1 MAKIKTVMAMIFI
14 TLIALRLNREDLESS
29 GFVSSRSMARI
40 YDGKS
45 RKQKHVTKS
54 FLNFVYV
61 YTRKILYKKIHKM
74 EKKQVALVNGHIF
87 NTDENVSNHAL
98 VMEGEKIIGICPVS
112 AVPAKAE
119 RIDVAGANI
128 CPGLI
133 DLQVYGSGD
142 DLFSAELTTE
152 SIARIERRLL
162 LQGCTSFVLTLATNT
177 IPVFKEAIR
186 VFNNYLPQSVLG
198 LHLEGPFLHPQKRG
212 AHPSELI
219 VQSSVELISNLLE
232 EDHGA
237 VKMMTIAPEQVDE
250 DSLTVL
256 LERSILLSAGH
267 SAATFEQ
274 GIQGFNRGIKAA
286 THLWN
291 AMSAFHHRDTG
302 LPGAVFRHPEVAASI
317 IVDGIHVD
325 FQAVKIAK
333 ELMGRRLFLITDAV
347 ATCTKGIYQHVLHAD
362 HYALPNGTL
371 SGSALSLLH
380 AIRNCVQ
387 HVDIPLDEAIRMATC
402 YPATLIGRS
411 DIGNLEAGSLA
422 NVLVFDADF
431 NVHSVYFKGEKVTA

>member
-14 TLIALRLNREDLESS
+14 TRIALRLNREDLESF
-29 GFVSSRSMARI
+29 GFVLFCSMVRI
-40 YDGKS
+40 YDGKF
-45 RKQKHVTKS
+45 RKQKYTYES
-54 FLNFVYV
+54 FLNFAYV
-61 YTRKILYKKIHKM
+61 YAGKILHKNIRKM
-74 EKKQVALVNGHIF
+74 EKKKVALVNGHVF
-87 NTDENVSNHAL
+87 NTDNSFSNHAL
-98 VMEGEKIIGICPVS
+98 VMEGEKISGIWPVS
-112 AVPAKAE
+112 AVPTEAE
-119 RIDVAGANI
+119 RIDVDGANI
-128 CPGLI
+128 CPGLV
-133 DLQVYGSGD
+133 DLQIYGAGD

-162 LQGCTSFVLTLATNT
+162 AQGCTSFVLTLATNT

-186 VFNNYLPQSVLG
+186 VFNNYQPQSVLG

-212 AHPSELI
+212 AHPAELI
-219 VQSSVELISNLLE
+219 VPASMELISDLLE
-232 EDHGA
+232 EDHDA
-237 VKMMTIAPEQVDE
+237 VKMMTVAPEQVDA
-250 DSLTVL
+250 DSLAML

-274 GIQGFNRGIKAA
+274 GMQGFDRGIKAA

-347 ATCTKGIYQHVLHAD
+347 ATCAKGIYQHVLHAD
-362 HYALPNGTL
+362 HYVLPDGTL
-371 SGSALSLLH
+371 SGSALSLLG
-380 AIRNCVQ
+380 AIRNSVQ
-387 HVDIPLDEAIRMATC
+387 HVDIPLNEAIRMATC
-402 YPATLIGRS
+402 YPANLIGRS
-411 DIGNLEAGSLA
+411 DIGNLDAGSLA

-431 NVHSVYFKGEKVTA
+431 NVHSVYFKGAKVTA